1 MPEGP
6 EGPEMPEGSGMAL
19 VSDPSPERRWF
30 PVCRG
35 GEAVPRHIVHTALL
49 GQELAVWRA
58 DDGAVNAWEN
68 RCPHRGV
75 RLSLG
80 TNLGDRLK
88 CRYHGWT
95 YASGSGQCV
104 ERPAHPGETPP
115 RIVRARRFGC
125 VEAHGYVWVRL
136 AGEGNDDPGPGSGP
150 SPSPGFESGSP
161 PPGLTLRSV
170 HVWAPAA
177 AVANA
182 LARHGGEGQEGSPA
196 EAIDAFTV
204 RGVHAEAGE
213 IRYALQPMTDVE
225 TVIHAAIAGSPAAP
239 ERIAVLRRE
248 NARLCAVR
256 DAIEASAS
264 P

>member
-1 MPEGP
+1 
-6 EGPEMPEGSGMAL
+6 MPEGSGVPEGSGMPV
-19 VSDPSPERRWF
+19 VSDMGPERRWF

-35 GEAVPRHIVHTALL
+35 EEAMPRHIVHTALL

-75 RLSLG
+75 RLSVG

-95 YASGSGQCV
+95 YESGSGQCV
-104 ERPAHPGETPP
+104 DRPAHPGEKPP
-115 RIVRARRFGC
+115 SMVRARRFPCAEVG
-125 VEAHGYVWVRL
+125 GYIWVRL
-136 AGEGNDDPGPGSGP
+136 AGEDDDDPGPG
-150 SPSPGFESGSP
+150 PGLGSGSV

-170 HVWAPAA
+170 HVRAPAA
-177 AVANA
+177 AVADA
-182 LARHGGEGQEGSPA
+182 LARHAAGEAPDRPPA
-196 EAIDAFTV
+196 EVVDPYEV
-204 RGVHAEAGE
+204 RTAHPRAGE
-213 IRYALQPMTDVE
+213 IRYVLQPVADDE
-225 TVIHAAIAGSPAAP
+225 TFIHAALADAPAAA
-239 ERIAVLRRE
+239 ERLAVLRRE

-256 DAIEASAS
+256 DAIETEAT